1 MVTVSIFVRKSAKI
15 TFFWDVS
22 QHHVSEVTAFF
33 PPFVPTC
40 DFLYSDLFSFFLFSP
55 VIIWSIKIL
64 TLLQFTACQY
74 SCLSSLP
81 VAEYLSNFPNT
92 VQKKENKRVEYS
104 RPFNYHKP

>member
-1 MVTVSIFVRKSAKI
+1 M
-15 TFFWDVS
+15 S
-22 QHHVSEVTAFF
+22 QHHVSEVIALF

-40 DFLYSDLFSFFLFSP
+40 DFLYSDLFSFFFLFSP

-64 TLLQFTACQY
+64 TMLQFTACQY

-92 VQKKENKRVEYS
+92 VQKKDNKIVEYS

>member
-1 MVTVSIFVRKSAKI
+1 MQKLG
-15 TFFWDVS
+15 FFCDVS
-22 QHHVSEVTAFF
+22 QHHVSEVIAFF
-33 PPFVPTC
+33 PPFVPKC
-40 DFLYSDLFSFFLFSP
+40 DFLYSDLFSFFLKFSP

-64 TLLQFTACQY
+64 TLPQFTACQY

-92 VQKKENKRVEYS
+92 VQKKENKIVEYS